1 MTTADYSAIAAAV
14 SAACAFFTLY
24 MFRSRSRGFVWTK
37 DHVLSVLAD
46 KECRIH
52 MQARIPLFNLG
63 KGNIK
68 FISLRAKKIN
78 IKTKA
83 MENFEIDMDEAYF
96 PEGASIIAYQT
107 PIHTE
112 MAFDE
117 KTKFFISSG
126 GEAPTEQSARKEYQD
141 KINRKLNE
149 IPETILILKY
159 LYKDGS
165 WFGMKTK
172 GTVIGLTVSGSSIS
186 YLSTARR
193 KELNEYFAW

>member
-96 PEGASIIAYQT
+96 PEKQASSLIK
-107 PIHTE
+107 PP
-112 MAFDE
+112 F
-117 KTKFFISSG
+117 
-126 GEAPTEQSARKEYQD
+126 
-141 KINRKLNE
+141 
-149 IPETILILKY
+149 ILKWR
-159 LYKDGS
+159 LMRKR
-165 WFGMKTK
+165 
-172 GTVIGLTVSGSSIS
+172 SSSFLAAVKLQRSNQRAKIS
-186 YLSTARR
+186 RQNQSEVKRNT
-193 KELNEYFAW
+193 